1 MKLFGEK
8 SSSEGIAEAVR
19 KYGDI
24 NVREEDI
31 GAVSTSICRSCYL
44 LVKCT
49 IEKTAKFYSV
59 CHNAD
64 EKHFAPE
71 LKRSIADRSPSQTAV
86 SPSVLPDLKRR
97 RKSSS
102 TNSGVFL
109 FKTILPKPADADEN
123 SLDTEVFQN
132 RF

>member
-1 MKLFGEK
+1 MRGRHWSCFNFNLSIVLSLSFGK
-8 SSSEGIAEAVR
+8 VYI
-19 KYGDI
+19 
-24 NVREEDI
+24 
-31 GAVSTSICRSCYL
+31 
-44 LVKCT
+44 

-71 LKRSIADRSPSQTAV
+71 LKRSIADRSHSQTAV

-97 RKSSS
+97 HLESKSSS
-102 TNSGVFL
+102 TNSRICL

-123 SLDTEVFQN
+123 FLDAEVFQN